1 MTIFDRVNYGL
12 LRQQKR
18 LLVEMVD
25 NGNASNIE
33 ANAIN
38 GVVSLLDDFMDVAA
52 VELGE
57 YEVFGGPACLGCH
70 SKPEHAAHLL
80 AFQPKRLMGTEPER
94 WLPVCADR
102 AGDWWDLQGGGNTEE
117 ERTKAGAPERW
128 LKPLE

>member
-38 GVVSLLDDFMDVAA
+38 GVVSLPPVACA
-52 VELGE
+52 IS
-57 YEVFGGPACLGCH
+57 AD
-70 SKPEHAAHLL
+70 
-80 AFQPKRLMGTEPER
+80 GTF
-94 WLPVCADR
+94 
-102 AGDWWDLQGGGNTEE
+102 
-117 ERTKAGAPERW
+117 
-128 LKPLE
+128 